1 MFQESVE
8 KMLKVFQG
16 SVEKMLNVF
25 QGQESVE
32 KMLKV
37 FQRSIMLHG
46 THRSYLSR
54 RRPNKKGTKNIS
66 EKFGQKLTKNF
77 REVV

>member
-25 QGQESVE
+25 QGQGSVE

-46 THRSYLSR
+46 T
-54 RRPNKKGTKNIS
+54 KNIS
-66 EKFGQKLTKNF
+66 EKFGQNLTKNF
-77 REVV
+77 EGVV